1 MRTRAAFMVVCCIAS
16 ALGAQEAD
24 LSVRPPTDSALAR
37 ARQLVLGD
45 HPDDGRKIIDS
56 VMTAAADDET
66 LYGEALFW
74 RGALAATA
82 ADAERSYRRLLVEAP
97 LHARAE
103 DALLQL
109 AQLEAARGD
118 RKTASD
124 HLYRYMVTYGPSN
137 DRPARPRVSLWLVK
151 LLFEQNQVPKGCDAV
166 RMSDEAIPREN
177 VELHNQLDA
186 YAQRCTYAENAPA
199 DSAAKPD
206 TTKRAPARTPERAPP
221 ERGPSVVYSVQ
232 VAAYDSKEA
241 AARMAEL
248 LVSRGLEARVD
259 GSARPFRVRIG
270 RFATRAE
277 AVKLAQTLRAQG
289 QNGFVT
295 LVAPR

>member
-1 MRTRAAFMVVCCIAS
+1 MRTRSAIVALICIAS
-16 ALGAQEAD
+16 ALGAQEAEM
-24 LSVRPPTDSALAR
+24 SVRLPTDSALSR
-37 ARQLVLGD
+37 ARQLILSD
-45 HPDDGRKIIDS
+45 HAADGRKLIDS
-56 VMTAAADDET
+56 VMTAAADDEA

-82 ADAERSYRRLLVEAP
+82 AEAERSYRRLLIEAP

-118 RKTASD
+118 RKSASD

-137 DRPARPRVSLWLVK
+137 DRPARSRVSLWLVK
-151 LLFEQNQVPKGCDAV
+151 LLFEQNQVAKGCDAA

-186 YAQRCTYAENAPA
+186 YAQRCTYAENAPV
-199 DSAAKPD
+199 DSADKPD
-206 TTKRAPARTPERAPP
+206 TTKHAPARAAEGARTERAPT
-221 ERGPSVVYSVQ
+221 VVYSVQ

-241 AARMAEL
+241 AARMAEG

-259 GSARPFRVRIG
+259 GTSRPFRVRIG

-277 AVKLAQTLRAQG
+277 AVKLAQTLKTQG